1 MKKQFYHI
9 TTLMLAVCAM
19 LINTSCNDELS
30 ELPSQYK
37 VDGNTVVDAAS
48 AETLL
53 GGMYYA
59 YANSEYDNY
68 DILSTGNASLTEV
81 YLGDFAGTATYYRG
95 AYMFETHNV
104 TINGMYS
111 YMFWNYYYTYINAAN
126 CVIEQVEAADDSWFS
141 GNRKQE
147 ILGEAYAMRALGHYN
162 LMRLFGYSWDV
173 SSPYGVVLRTAA
185 SKVSNL
191 TNPRS
196 SVADSYAQI
205 LSDLDYAIENAPSV
219 NTHWYISKWF
229 AKGLKARVL
238 MLRGQGNDYSD
249 AAALAQEVINS
260 GQYVL
265 EDNVVDVFHSKGID
279 SDEVIF
285 GLKPYSNQTA
295 VYEAYYYRSTP
306 QFLPTDNLLALFEN
320 DPRKDQ
326 IFLIT
331 PSLTF
336 VWNDDGSYSYVYVD
350 QYAICKHLDPT
361 LMTANDIEESQYEMR
376 LTEMY
381 LLRAEA
387 LARTGNLT
395 EAKSLLKTVLTH
407 AGVTDMTAV
416 DNASSQHDVLQQIFN
431 EDMRNLFCEDGHELD
446 FMLRFGDIAT
456 TFNPVYATTQYNVMG
471 IPVDEFNYN
480 GDLNAGD
487 QNPGYSAE

>member
-1 MKKQFYHI
+1 
-9 TTLMLAVCAM
+9 LG
-19 LINTSCNDELS
+19 

-53 GGMYYA
+53 GGMYYK
-59 YANSEYDNY
+59 YANAGYNNY
-68 DILSTGNASLTEV
+68 DILSTGNTSMTET
-81 YLGDFAGTATYYRG
+81 YPADFAGTVIYYQG
-95 AYMFETHNV
+95 AYLFETHNV
-104 TINGMYS
+104 TVGTRYS
-111 YMFWNYYYTYINAAN
+111 YYFWNYYYEYINAAN

-162 LMRLFGYSWDV
+162 LLRLFGYSWDV
-173 SSPYGVVLRTAA
+173 SSPYGVILRTAP

-191 TNPRS
+191 TTPRS

-205 LSDLDYAIENAPSV
+205 ISDLDYAIANAPSV
-219 NTHWYISKWF
+219 NSHWYITKWF

-260 GQYVL
+260 GQYTL
-265 EDNVVDVFHSKGID
+265 EDNVIDVFHSKGID
-279 SDEVIF
+279 SNEVIF
-285 GLKPYSNQTA
+285 GIKPYSNQTD
-295 VYEAYYYRSTP
+295 VYEAYYYRSSA
-306 QFLPTDNLLALFEN
+306 QFLPTDSLMALFEN
-320 DPRKDQ
+320 DPRKEQ
-326 IFLIT
+326 LFLAT
-331 PSLTF
+331 PTMTV
-336 VWNDDGSYSYVYVD
+336 VWNDDGTYTIVYVD
-350 QYAICKHLDPT
+350 KYAICKHLDPT

-407 AGVTDMTAV
+407 AGVTDMTEV

-431 EDMRNLFCEDGHELD
+431 EDMRNLFCEDGHEID
-446 FMLRFGDIAT
+446 IMLRFGDIAT
-456 TFNPVYATTQYNVMG
+456 AFNPVYANTQYNVLG
-471 IPVDEFNYN
+471 IPVDEFKYN
-480 GDLNAGD
+480 GDLTAAD